1 MNQVVSESRVL
12 IAPSVLSADFGRL
25 AEQVQVATEAGADLI
40 HVDVMD
46 GVFVPNI
53 SFGEVVVDAIRGAT
67 HLPLNI
73 HLMVREPDA
82 LMATFLKSETDQIL
96 VHAEACQ
103 HLHRTVS
110 NVKEQGN
117 QVGVAIN
124 PGTPVAAVEEVLS
137 ILDIVMVMS
146 VNPGFAGQ
154 SFIPESVD
162 KIRRLR
168 KVIDERGLA
177 AARGGGRRSQGR
189 LDGAGIC
196 EGRGDD
202 PGSGQRDFQQQG
214 IGSGGNAGYAGVPG
228 GIDLAVE
235 QLDELFSGQ
244 TCFSEFFQE
253 CAYPYFAVI
262 RDIDTMPFTRLG
274 KNHMAAPLS
283 YETPSG
289 PFKRSHGF
297 AAGNDWEW
305 RHITPEPALARQL
318 RRVRASWAASVLP
331 EIPKSPVPHRRLT
344 PASLPLATEP
354 ATDYFP

>member
-1 MNQVVSESRVL
+1 MGQLDSESRVL

-25 AEQVQVATEAGADLI
+25 AEQVQAVTEAGADLI

-53 SFGEVVVDAIRGAT
+53 SFGEVVVDAIRSAT

-82 LMATFLKSETDQIL
+82 LMSTFLKSDTDQIL

-124 PGTPVAAVEEVLS
+124 PGTPVAAVEELLS

-168 KVIDERGLA
+168 KVIDD
-177 AARGGGRRSQGR
+177 GGMATQVEV
-189 LDGAGIC
+189 D
-196 EGRGDD
+196 
-202 PGSGQRDFQQQG
+202 
-214 IGSGGNAGYAGVPG
+214 G
-228 GIDLAVE
+228 GIKADRTAQDSVKAGATILVAGSAIFNSRETVPEAMQGMRGCLA
-235 QLDELFSGQ
+235 G
-244 TCFSEFFQE
+244 
-253 CAYPYFAVI
+253 
-262 RDIDTMPFTRLG
+262 
-274 KNHMAAPLS
+274 
-283 YETPSG
+283 
-289 PFKRSHGF
+289 
-297 AAGNDWEW
+297 
-305 RHITPEPALARQL
+305 
-318 RRVRASWAASVLP
+318 LP
-331 EIPKSPVPHRRLT
+331 
-344 PASLPLATEP
+344 
-354 ATDYFP
+354 

>member
-1 MNQVVSESRVL
+1 MAADISHHSRESGNPRVM

-25 AEQVQVATEAGADLI
+25 AEQVQAATEAGADLI

-82 LMATFLKSETDQIL
+82 LMSTFLKSETDQIL

-154 SFIPESVD
+154 SFIPESVN

-168 KVIDERGLA
+168 KVIDEGGMSAQVEVDGGVKADWTAQESVKAGATILVAGSAIFNNRESVPEAMQGMRGCLA
-177 AARGGGRRSQGR
+177 G
-189 LDGAGIC
+189 L
-196 EGRGDD
+196 
-202 PGSGQRDFQQQG
+202 
-214 IGSGGNAGYAGVPG
+214 
-228 GIDLAVE
+228 L
-235 QLDELFSGQ
+235 
-244 TCFSEFFQE
+244 
-253 CAYPYFAVI
+253 
-262 RDIDTMPFTRLG
+262 
-274 KNHMAAPLS
+274 
-283 YETPSG
+283 
-289 PFKRSHGF
+289 
-297 AAGNDWEW
+297 
-305 RHITPEPALARQL
+305 
-318 RRVRASWAASVLP
+318 
-331 EIPKSPVPHRRLT
+331 
-344 PASLPLATEP
+344 
-354 ATDYFP
+354 

>member
-1 MNQVVSESRVL
+1 MGQRDSESRVL

-25 AEQVQVATEAGADLI
+25 AEQVQAATEAGADLI

-154 SFIPESVD
+154 SFIPESVN

-168 KVIDERGLA
+168 KIIDKDGLA
-177 AARGGGRRSQGR
+177 AHIEVDGGVKADWTAQESVKAGATILVAGSAIFNGRESVSEAMLGMRGC
-189 LDGAGIC
+189 LAG
-196 EGRGDD
+196 
-202 PGSGQRDFQQQG
+202 
-214 IGSGGNAGYAGVPG
+214 
-228 GIDLAVE
+228 L
-235 QLDELFSGQ
+235 L
-244 TCFSEFFQE
+244 
-253 CAYPYFAVI
+253 
-262 RDIDTMPFTRLG
+262 
-274 KNHMAAPLS
+274 
-283 YETPSG
+283 
-289 PFKRSHGF
+289 
-297 AAGNDWEW
+297 
-305 RHITPEPALARQL
+305 
-318 RRVRASWAASVLP
+318 
-331 EIPKSPVPHRRLT
+331 
-344 PASLPLATEP
+344 
-354 ATDYFP
+354 